1 MIRKGKIVRLIH
13 TADWQIGKVFRFVDH
28 ATMGVLQEAR
38 LEAISTIGRL
48 AAEQAAPLV
57 LVAGDIYDVA
67 TAEDRTLPQP
77 LARMRAFA
85 GVAWHLIPGNH
96 DPHQPGGPWERLLR
110 RGLPENVRVH
120 LEPAP
125 VALADG
131 AALLPAPLARRR
143 ALADPTAWMDEA
155 ATPEGTIRIGLAH
168 GSISAFGSDARSQ
181 PNLIDPARPARA
193 GLAYLALGDWHGTK
207 RIGPRCWY
215 AGTPEVDDFDVE
227 GGGHVLLV
235 DLAAPGAAPA
245 VRPLPTGRFTWRR
258 EDVQIHGEDEVEVVT
273 ARLRALHDDPASLLL
288 DLHLEGS
295 LSLSGRERLERA
307 LDDVGAA
314 LRFLRVD
321 DDRLYLSP
329 SAEDLKAIAHGGF
342 VRVAAERLRTMA
354 DDPEEPARD
363 LAARALLR
371 LYVEHRKLSA
381 R

>member
-1 MIRKGKIVRLIH
+1 VRLIH
-13 TADWQIGKVFRFVDH
+13 TADWQIGKVFRFADH

-38 LEAISTIGRL
+38 LEAISTIARL
-48 AAEQAAPLV
+48 ATEQSAPVV

-67 TAEDRTLPQP
+67 TAEDRTLAQP

-96 DPHQPGGPWERLLR
+96 DPHQPGGPWDRLLR
-110 RGLPENVRVH
+110 RGLPANVRVH

-125 VALADG
+125 VALAHG

-143 ALADPTAWMDEA
+143 ALADPTGWMDQA

-168 GSISAFGSDARSQ
+168 GSISAFGSDARNQ
-181 PNLIDPARPARA
+181 PNLIDPARPERA
-193 GLAYLALGDWHGTK
+193 GLGYLALGDWHGTK

-227 GGGHVLLV
+227 GGGHALLV
-235 DLAAPGAAPA
+235 DLAAPGAAPT
-245 VRPLPTGRFTWRR
+245 VRPLPTGRFAWRR

-273 ARLRALHDDPASLLL
+273 ARLRALHEDPACLLL

-295 LSLSGRERLERA
+295 LSLSGRERLARA

-314 LRFLRVD
+314 LRFLRL
-321 DDRLYLSP
+321 DDRGLYLSP

-363 LAARALLR
+363 LAARALLQ